1 MVSRFCKTG
10 LGLMLLAGAVVPG
23 GAATVTPQIHPP
35 AQFRI
40 DFPRQGVMP
49 GTPRDIAPARDL
61 GSDETVGQ
69 GNNLVGQGT
78 VRHKRR
84 PRAH

>member
-1 MVSRFCKTG
+1 MVSRLRKTG
-10 LGLMLLAGAVVPG
+10 LGLMLLAVAMAPTE
-23 GAATVTPQIHPP
+23 AATLAPMIHPP
-35 AQFRI
+35 AQFRL

-49 GTPRDIAPARDL
+49 GTPRDIAAARDF
-61 GSDETVGQ
+61 GDDWVGQ
-69 GNNLVGQGT
+69 SNDPANQGT

>member
-1 MVSRFCKTG
+1 
-10 LGLMLLAGAVVPG
+10 
-23 GAATVTPQIHPP
+23 
-35 AQFRI
+35 
-40 DFPRQGVMP
+40 MP

-69 GNNLVGQGT
+69 GNDPVGQGT

-84 PRAH
+84 PRVH